1 MERRITV
8 AVRIRPSLETERFG
22 PLCAYRADDGQTVI
36 IKNEG
41 GGMDAPAAF
50 RFDDVFDGRDSQ
62 RDVYEESVQE
72 LVDAALEGANMTVLA
87 YGQTGSGKT
96 CTILGSMSDGNLTEE
111 SGIFPRVFNDIFAYR
126 ESVQRQKHLIVFL
139 SAIELY
145 MDDVMDLISRRRKMN
160 LCETPEGTLIP
171 GVSII
176 ELLTM
181 TDVLQTL
188 NMVNAYRSVTSAK
201 MNDFSSRSHA
211 LFFIDIFQVPL
222 STSPERP
229 TREKLIDVNGIP
241 IRGSIEGLVGSRI
254 TLVDLAG
261 SERVKRSGVED
272 QAMVETQEIN
282 KSLSVLGTVINGLYM
297 GSNHI
302 PFQESKL
309 TRLLKHSLVDGVSC
323 LLLIGQIT
331 PPSASTQESQGT
343 LRFCDRVK
351 GLKVGRVTAFI
362 DSAEEERYLRS
373 LRQQEELTAELR
385 IAAVEYYYR
394 PMRSLFMAP
403 LKNISVEQ
411 ARRKCI
417 ALLRKDAANI
427 VVRKEEE
434 CLRVMEAEINL
445 KQREQVQAFVEKMNQ
460 MIEEY
465 ESVAQIVKKNKK
477 EAKRQKEEQKMEEEE
492 KLMEAKKA
500 KKSRLKQQAK
510 VEELTVALQEADRL
524 VSELE
529 TGCATPLEED
539 AKEHAEALT
548 AEKPEDNS
556 VHLLMENFYSH
567 ATELGHLH
575 DLYAHWLGATQRQR
589 SHVRR
594 AKIFSSPIIM
604 GGTLVYD
611 IIDFIIDR
619 AVDIANRAIDQRQKY
634 SWSDIDGYS
643 CALRNWEQLYP
654 PLMTAAASRFETCE
668 PTAYHNITFLSSD
681 DSDGENSHH
690 REEICMRRAE
700 AELVDREL
708 RATSEELR
716 PPVQR
721 LDNALG
727 GATAQAKMPQADGT
741 EIHGRISKG
750 SGMFFSAAE
759 AAAADVHAN
768 DTDSEYYDKERNGE
782 GTGGANHSLNTEENA
797 EGEAAHNASP
807 KGQRRSTRDNEYLMR
822 VYDSPT
828 LVQDL
833 IRFLRCGT
841 MMLKHG
847 RSGKPHRRYFW
858 VSIAQN
864 SRKLVWS
871 ELEEKTTTAC
881 SSINLSD
888 VSFIQLGCFSK
899 VFKRHYI
906 PPTDPS
912 FYRSFTVG
920 LKAGGRTVDIVAD
933 SLPDFEAWIVGLSNL
948 VRVDP
953 VWGGKL
959 DITKETQ
966 FDQLNCFEA
975 GLCESNYIYPSQ
987 YIALKKRVKRI
998 ASMTLTALDK
1008 CGNDATRAQKL
1019 LGGIHLPS
1027 VNEKGAVY
1035 LTKGELRFIGQS
1047 EMDILRI
1054 TKVWILFQQMNLV
1067 YDDNFVPA
1075 TTFGVTE
1082 RH

>member
-8 AVRIRPSLETERFG
+8 AVRIRPSLETERFES
-22 PLCAYRADDGQTVI
+22 PCAYRADDGQTVI

-41 GGMDAPAAF
+41 DMDAPAAF
-50 RFDDVFDGRDSQ
+50 RFDDVFDSCDGQ
-62 RDVYEESVQE
+62 RDVYEESVQG
-72 LVDAALEGANMTVLA
+72 LVDAALQGANMTVLT

-111 SGIFPRVFNDIFAYR
+111 SGIFPRVFYDIFAYR

-139 SAIELY
+139 SVIELY
-145 MDDVMDLISRRRKMN
+145 MDDVMDLLSRRRKIN
-160 LCETPEGTLIP
+160 LRETPEETLTP
-171 GVSII
+171 GVSTI

-181 TDVLQTL
+181 TDVLQAL
-188 NMVNAYRSVTSAK
+188 NMVNAYRSVTSTK

-211 LFFIDIFQVPL
+211 LFFVDIFQVPF

-241 IRGSIEGLVGSRI
+241 IRGSIEGLVQSRI
-254 TLVDLAG
+254 ALVDLAG
-261 SERVKRSGVED
+261 SERVERSGVEER
-272 QAMVETQEIN
+272 AMVETQEIN
-282 KSLSVLGTVINGLYM
+282 KSLSALGTVLNALYM

-309 TRLLKHSLVDGVSC
+309 TRLLKQSLVDRVSC
-323 LLLIGQIT
+323 LLLIGQIA
-331 PPSASTQESQGT
+331 PPRASTQESQGT

-351 GLKVGRVTAFI
+351 GLKAGGVTAVI
-362 DSAEEERYLRS
+362 DPAEEERYFGS

-394 PMRSLFMAP
+394 PMRSLFMAS

-411 ARRKCI
+411 ARQKCI

-427 VVRKEEE
+427 VARKEEE
-434 CLRVMEAEINL
+434 RLRAMEAEIDL
-445 KQREQVQAFVEKMNQ
+445 KQREKVQAFVEKMNQ

-465 ESVAQIVKKNKK
+465 ELVAQALKKDKK
-477 EAKRQKEEQKMEEEE
+477 EAKRQKEEQRAEEEE

-510 VEELTVALQEADRL
+510 VEELTEALQKADRL
-524 VSELE
+524 VSKLE
-529 TGCATPLEED
+529 AACAAPLEED
-539 AKEHAEALT
+539 AKEHAETLT
-548 AEKPEDNS
+548 AEKPEDSS

-567 ATELGHLH
+567 VTELGHLH

-594 AKIFSSPIIM
+594 AKIFSSSIIM

-619 AVDIANRAIDQRQKY
+619 AVDIADRAIDQRQKY

-643 CALRNWEQLYP
+643 CVLRNWEQMYP
-654 PLMTAAASRFETCE
+654 PLVTAGASRFERCE
-668 PTAYHNITFLSSD
+668 PTTYHNITFLSSD

-690 REEICMRRAE
+690 REEIHMRRAG
-700 AELVDREL
+700 AELDDGEL
-708 RATSEELR
+708 LATREELR
-716 PPVQR
+716 PPVR
-721 LDNALG
+721 ILGSALG
-727 GATAQAKMPQADGT
+727 GATPQSKTRGADGA
-741 EIHGRISKG
+741 EIHGRICEG
-750 SGMFFSAAE
+750 TGMFLYAAE
-759 AAAADVHAN
+759 AAAADLHAN
-768 DTDSEYYDKERNGE
+768 YSDSECYDKERNGKE
-782 GTGGANHSLNTEENA
+782 KSGADLSLNKEGNV
-797 EGEAAHNASP
+797 EGEAAQNVSF
-807 KGQRRSTRDNEYLMR
+807 KGTKRTTRDNEYLMR

-858 VSIAQN
+858 VSLAQN

-871 ELEEKTTTAC
+871 ELEARTTAVR
-881 SSINLSD
+881 SSIDLSD
-888 VSFIQLGCFSK
+888 VGFIQLGCFSK
-899 VFKRHYI
+899 VFKRHSV

-987 YIALKKRVKRI
+987 YMALKKRVKRI
-998 ASMTLTALDK
+998 ASRTLTALEK
-1008 CGNDATRAQKL
+1008 CGNDATRAQHL